1 MLQLGH
7 TQGHSIEIHEGPLKT
22 SLKIVILFIF
32 AAAATALHADTYSYQ
47 IIAGAANGDPAYNFT
62 AFGTFSGPVDP
73 YNSAGIDVTG
83 ITGSANG
90 YDFLGVVNPGT
101 TNSQSPGTAFG
112 FTFDNVLFPAN
123 GATHVD
129 NLGILMYLSSPIGTS
144 LAHVYNTGNGYIVD
158 VIDPN
163 EPGASTPFAVVSTLG
178 VSTFSLAAVPSAS
191 SVPEPSSLLLLGSGI
206 VGAFGIARRQRT

>member
-1 MLQLGH
+1 LKNLSRIAIL
-7 TQGHSIEIHEGPLKT
+7 SIL
-22 SLKIVILFIF
+22 

-47 IIAGAANGDPAYNFT
+47 IIAGAANGDPAFNFT
-62 AFGTFSGPVDP
+62 ASGTFSGPVDP
-73 YNSAGIDVTG
+73 YTNAGIDVTG

-101 TNSQSPGTAFG
+101 TNSQTPGNAFG
-112 FTFDNVLFPAN
+112 FTFDNVLYPAN

-144 LAHVYNTGNGYIVD
+144 LAHVYNTGSGYLVD

-163 EPGASTPFAVVSTLG
+163 EPGASTPFSVVATLG
-178 VSTFSLAAVPSAS
+178 VRNFALSAVPVAS
-191 SVPEPSSLLLLGSGI
+191 SVPEPSTFLLLGSGL
-206 VGAFGIARRQRT
+206 VGTFGMARRRRTQGKA

>member
-1 MLQLGH
+1 MKNL
-7 TQGHSIEIHEGPLKT
+7 P
-22 SLKIVILFIF
+22 KIAILSVL
-32 AAAATALHADTYSYQ
+32 AAAAVALRADTYSYQ
-47 IIAGAANGDPAYNFT
+47 IIAEAANGDPAYNFT
-62 AFGTFSGPVDP
+62 ASGTFSGPVDP

-101 TNSQSPGTAFG
+101 TNSQTPGTAFG

-129 NLGILMYLSSPIGTS
+129 GLGILMYLSSPIGTS
-144 LAHVYNTGNGYIVD
+144 LAHVYSTGSGYVVD

-163 EPGASTPFAVVSTLG
+163 EPGASTPFSVVSTLG
-178 VSTFSLAAVPSAS
+178 VTAFNLAAAPAAA
-191 SVPEPSSLLLLGSGI
+191 SVPEPSTFLLLGSGMAGTLG
-206 VGAFGIARRQRT
+206 VVFRRRRARPSA